1 MSDYEQKYTSMP
13 HIEIAPGETLS
24 EKQCYHL
31 QELLIEVTFKYLEY
45 IGKSHTGVSCT
56 KNTGVNCYAPLDF
69 RDECG
74 MSIVKLSDLNL

>member
-13 HIEIAPGETLS
+13 HIEIVPGETLS

-31 QELLIEVTFKYLEY
+31 QELLCEAALKYLSH
-45 IGKSHTGVSCT
+45 IGIKFPSVSCR
-56 KNTGVNCYAPLDF
+56 KNTGVNCYAPLEI

-74 MSIVKLSDLNL
+74 MSVVKLSDLNI